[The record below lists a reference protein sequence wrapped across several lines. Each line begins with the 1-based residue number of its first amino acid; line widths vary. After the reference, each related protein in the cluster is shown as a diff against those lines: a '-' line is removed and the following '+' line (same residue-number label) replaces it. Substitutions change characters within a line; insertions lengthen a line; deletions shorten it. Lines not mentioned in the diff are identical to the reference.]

1 MKKINIVFIVT
12 GVIILALFAYF
23 TITPPKSNYEKANK
37 DNIKQFDITNSPSS
51 VNQYSLKDVETE
63 NMAKLYYN
71 DYKNMIINY
80 PDEAYEIISDK
91 EFSESEFRNYR
102 DQLMNNYYS
111 YEYKT
116 YSYYIEPETNYEI
129 YTIIDNEGTIFT
141 IKVFSVMQY
150 EVSIKL

>member
-12 GVIILALFAYF
+12 GVIIFVLFAFF
-23 TITPPKSNYEKANK
+23 TITPPETNYEKANK
-37 DNIKQFDITNSPSS
+37 DNIKQFDITNNANS
-51 VNQYSLKDVETE
+51 VNQYSLKNIETE

-80 PDEAYEIISDK
+80 PDEAYKIITDK
-91 EFSESEFRNYR
+91 QLSKEEFLNYR
-102 DQLMNNYYS
+102 DKLINNYYV

-116 YSYYIEPETNYEI
+116 YSHYIEPETTNEV

-150 EVSIKL
+150 EVSIKI